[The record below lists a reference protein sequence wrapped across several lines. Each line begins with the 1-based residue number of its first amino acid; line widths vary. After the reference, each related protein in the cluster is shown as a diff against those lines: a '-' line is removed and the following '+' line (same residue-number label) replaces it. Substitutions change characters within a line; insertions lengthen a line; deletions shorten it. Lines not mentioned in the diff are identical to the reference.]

1 MVYVFTV
8 LGTGLSCA
16 REPHD
21 LNHMGANT
29 NRIVLPAPD
38 TKGSIPLEQTVQQR
52 RSIRSFT
59 DQPISLEHLSQL
71 AWSAQGITDPQR
83 EYRAA
88 PSAGATYPLELLLVV
103 GSAAE
108 LKPGV
113 YRFDPVEHTLTQIID
128 GDHRAA
134 LAEAALGQSF
144 IAEAPVVI
152 VYTGVLA
159 RTARRYGDRAE
170 RYVWMEVGHA
180 AQNVSLQAVSLGLGS
195 VVVGAF
201 HDDSVANL
209 LNLSPGERPL
219 YIQPVGHLRAVP

>member
-1 MVYVFTV
+1 MVCVFAV
-8 LGTGLSCA
+8 LSTGLSCG

-21 LNHMGANT
+21 LDHMGAT
-29 NRIVLPAPD
+29 NRVVLPAPD
-38 TKGSIPLEQTVQQR
+38 TMGSMPLEQTVQQR
-52 RSIRSFT
+52 RSVRSFT

-113 YRFDPVEHTLTQIID
+113 YRYDPVDHTLTLLIG
-128 GDHRAA
+128 GDDRAA

-209 LNLSPGERPL
+209 LNLSAGERPL